1 MSHLSKIELQV
12 TDLESLSKA
21 CRQMSLTLIRGKKT
35 FKWFNGDGEC
45 EHAITIPN
53 ADYEIG
59 LIKGETPGAYELQTD
74 YWDKG
79 IEAAIGK
86 NGGLLKQRYAVE
98 RTKTEA
104 TRKGYRVI
112 EKKTDNGIRLHVRM

>member
-1 MSHLSKIELQV
+1 MSHLSRIELQV

-21 CRQMSLTLIRGKKT
+21 CRQIGLNLMRGKNT
-35 FKWFNGDGEC
+35 FKWFNGNGKC
-45 EHAITIPN
+45 EHAITVPG

-59 LIKGETPGAYELQTD
+59 LVSNEEDGGYELQTD

-79 IEAAIGK
+79 MEAAIGK

-104 TRKGYRVI
+104 IRKGYRVI
-112 EKKTDNGIRLHVRM
+112 EKKTDNGIRLHIRM